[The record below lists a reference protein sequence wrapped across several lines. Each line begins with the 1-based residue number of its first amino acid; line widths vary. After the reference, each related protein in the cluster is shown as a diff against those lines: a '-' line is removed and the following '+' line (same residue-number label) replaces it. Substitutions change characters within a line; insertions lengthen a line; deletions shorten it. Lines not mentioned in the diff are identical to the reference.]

1 MASGYAS
8 GGSKGR
14 GGRRGRG
21 SRLKNT
27 TGAMNRRLN
36 NASFM
41 SMNRNNR
48 VRGERNAT
56 VQSSAYMPF

>member
-1 MASGYAS
+1 MASGYAN

-21 SRLKNT
+21 SKLKNA

-36 NASFM
+36 NSSFM

-48 VRGERNAT
+48 VRGGRNAT
-56 VQSSAYMPF
+56 VNSAYF